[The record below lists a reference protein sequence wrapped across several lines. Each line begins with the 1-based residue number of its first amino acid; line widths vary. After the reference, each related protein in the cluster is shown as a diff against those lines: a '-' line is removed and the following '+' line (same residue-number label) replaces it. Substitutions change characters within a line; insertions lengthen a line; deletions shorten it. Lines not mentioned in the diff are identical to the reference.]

1 MAKGRSAKSGRP
13 SGIRTSGWPYF
24 VALRRLRVIAM
35 VRVQR
40 EILVYLCPSQASGKE
55 HLLDEPSGPVADGG
69 SENCVGKRR

>member
-1 MAKGRSAKSGRP
+1 MN
-13 SGIRTSGWPYF
+13 
-24 VALRRLRVIAM
+24 AM